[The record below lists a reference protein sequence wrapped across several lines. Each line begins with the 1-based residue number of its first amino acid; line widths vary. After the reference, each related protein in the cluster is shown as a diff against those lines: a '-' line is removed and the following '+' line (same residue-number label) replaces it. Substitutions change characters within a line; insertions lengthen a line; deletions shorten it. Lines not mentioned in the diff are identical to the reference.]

1 MTSTLSRANSAAI
14 STKRSGRLSAQRYS
28 IVAVRPSIQP
38 SSRSRCTNAPVHDVH
53 RSEFLA
59 AVVAALEGCDEVT
72 NDQLGRVLA
81 ETQLLYRGGPAGVDG
96 T

>member
-1 MTSTLSRANSAAI
+1 MGMVLRAAHPVC
-14 STKRSGRLSAQRYS
+14 RS
-28 IVAVRPSIQP
+28 
-38 SSRSRCTNAPVHDVH
+38 D

-59 AVVAALEGCDEVT
+59 AVVAALEGYDEVT

-81 ETQLLYRGGPAGVDG
+81 ETQLLYRGGPAGVDV

>member
-1 MTSTLSRANSAAI
+1 VPCVKFTDLQMGMVLRAAHPVC
-14 STKRSGRLSAQRYS
+14 RS
-28 IVAVRPSIQP
+28 
-38 SSRSRCTNAPVHDVH
+38 D

-59 AVVAALEGCDEVT
+59 AIVNALAGASQVGNVE
-72 NDQLGRVLA
+72 LGRVLA

>member
-1 MTSTLSRANSAAI
+1 MVLRAAHPVC
-14 STKRSGRLSAQRYS
+14 RS
-28 IVAVRPSIQP
+28 
-38 SSRSRCTNAPVHDVH
+38 D

-59 AVVAALEGCDEVT
+59 AVVDALAGCSDVSNDE
-72 NDQLGRVLA
+72 LGCVLA

>member
-1 MTSTLSRANSAAI
+1 MGTVLRAAHP
-14 STKRSGRLSAQRYS
+14 
-28 IVAVRPSIQP
+28 VCRP
-38 SSRSRCTNAPVHDVH
+38 D

-59 AVVAALEGCDEVT
+59 AIVNALAGCDDVS
-72 NDQLGRVLA
+72 NDELGRVPA